1 MSPDVR
7 LARSAVAERLEATV
21 AGASHL
27 TGARA
32 GRILLLPV
40 APGRY
45 RLFAA
50 QRLAQFAMACGGGDF
65 LSGLL
70 SRLQLGPD
78 SFRRLAF
85 DVFVSTGDLDA
96 ARTAAEQPGDE
107 TWESEETRR
116 NLDAVLLMGAGDPA
130 RVVELFRPERPG
142 TTLISPSR
150 WLAALRAV
158 GLPHE
163 VLAGIDVHAD
173 ELGPVETAVGRF
185 DAHWQLGDAH
195 RARES
200 VEDLA
205 GGQLGHVELTSRL
218 RSAYVATGSTAEH
231 AYERVLQLAD
241 AQPRRSDVD
250 WRIGL
255 DFAYNHVDDILSQ
268 TASPEFVGRLGPRGR
283 YTLAAAFYCR
293 RDFDASRRQLATLLG
308 TTNHWDAEKLQARM
322 LLEEGHFGAALDN
335 RAPRSRLR
343 PALDEVEYFAR
354 LHLGQYRHAFRMYLA
369 RHDANRL
376 RATFGDAADFLPI
389 DEVGSRFVIAQDG
402 PGDELSMAAT
412 YPQLLAVSGRVAA
425 ACDPRLASLLR
436 RSFPEVDFVP
446 TQRQPSRPALGFLAD
461 DRPPRAIGNM
471 YDLLSA
477 EAATHACSADRVV
490 LGRSLIRLTADGAP
504 YAPYLRPD
512 PLLVERLRFE
522 RPTIGVVWRSEFVDP
537 MRSIHFVEPGALAP
551 LSVLDVDVVCLQ
563 HDATPTERAAL
574 SSALGGRAVF
584 RDDLDL
590 RDDFETMAA
599 VTAACAAVVGV
610 GTTTTELA
618 AAVGTPTVYLHPNL
632 IGAWRRGDDDRDH
645 WHRTMRA
652 AVTDDY
658 RSPEHCVQRAIE
670 ILRSSVSSAR

>member
-7 LARSAVAERLEATV
+7 LARSAVAERFEATI
-21 AGASHL
+21 AGAGHL

-32 GRILLLPV
+32 GRILLLPT
-40 APGRY
+40 APDRY

-50 QRLAQFAMACGGGDF
+50 QRLAQFAMSCGGGDF

-70 SRLQLGPD
+70 SRLQLGPAV
-78 SFRRLAF
+78 FRRLAF
-85 DVFVSTGDLDA
+85 DLFVSMGDLDA
-96 ARTAAEQPGDE
+96 ARIAAEQPGDAV
-107 TWESEETRR
+107 WQSEETQRDLR
-116 NLDAVLLMGAGDPA
+116 AALLMACGDAA
-130 RVVELFRPERPG
+130 RVVDVFRPEPPA
-142 TTLISPSR
+142 TSSISPPR

-158 GLPHE
+158 GLPRE
-163 VLAGIDVHAD
+163 VLAGIDAITD
-173 ELGPVETAVGRF
+173 DLGPVETTVSRF
-185 DAHWQLGDAH
+185 DAFWQLGDAE
-195 RARES
+195 RARAA

-205 GGQLGHVELTSRL
+205 GGQLGHVELISRL

-241 AQPRRSDVD
+241 SQPRRSDID

-255 DFAYNHVDDILSQ
+255 DFAFNHVDDILGC

-308 TTNHWDAEKLQARM
+308 TTNHWDAEKLHARM

-335 RAPRSRLR
+335 RIPRSRLR

-369 RHDANRL
+369 HHDANRL
-376 RATFGDAADFLPI
+376 RATFGEAADFLPI
-389 DEVGSRFVIAQDG
+389 DEAGSRFVIAQDG

-412 YPQLLAVSGRVAA
+412 YPQLLAVSGRLTA

-436 RSFPEVDFVP
+436 RSFPEVHFVP
-446 TQRQPSRPALGFLAD
+446 TLRQPSRPALGFLAPD
-461 DRPPRAIGNM
+461 QPARATGNM

-477 EAATHACSADRVV
+477 EAATYADSADRVV
-490 LGRSLIRLTADGAP
+490 LGRSLIRLTIDGAP

-512 PLLVERLRFE
+512 PALVERLRFD

-537 MRSIHFVEPGALAP
+537 MRAIHFVEPEALAP
-551 LSVLDVDVVCLQ
+551 LSTLDVDVVCLQ
-563 HDATPTERAAL
+563 HDATPAERTALTE
-574 SSALGGRAVF
+574 ALGGRVVF

-632 IGAWRRGDDDRDH
+632 IGAWRRRDDDRDH

-658 RSPEHCVQRAIE
+658 RTPGHCVQRSVE
-670 ILRSSVSSAR
+670 ILRSSISSAR